1 LARDPGEAVP
11 ITTLREAAAFLGIT
25 LTDDPGVGRD
35 LPPYAP
41 DADLRVDAAA
51 SEALGAWYAF
61 GHGALQRLADA
72 AMAGDEA
79 VSVTEAQLW
88 PEHFDLAVTAEV
100 PDGRRVNVGFSPGDT
115 FSAEP
120 YLYVGPHD
128 AGSLADPFWNA
139 PFGAYVTYEELR
151 GRPDPAATADGF
163 INRGLAVAAAAN
175 EGEG

>member
-1 LARDPGEAVP
+1 MSPGEKPTFTRRPSGTSAVTARSKCSGHSWASVTETASSP
-11 ITTLREAAAFLGIT
+11 AI
-25 LTDDPGVGRD
+25 
-35 LPPYAP
+35 
-41 DADLRVDAAA
+41 AA

-72 AMAGDEA
+72 ATAGDEA

-88 PEHFDLAVTAEV
+88 PEHFDLAVTADV
-100 PDGRRVNVGFSPGDT
+100 ADGRQVNVGFSPGDT

-128 AGSLADPFWNA
+128 TSSLDDPFWNA

-151 GRPDPAATADGF
+151 GRLDPAAAADGF
-163 INRGLAVAAAAN
+163 INRGLAVAA
-175 EGEG
+175 ERSSRDSG

>member
-1 LARDPGEAVP
+1 
-11 ITTLREAAAFLGIT
+11 
-25 LTDDPGVGRD
+25 
-35 LPPYAP
+35 
-41 DADLRVDAAA
+41 
-51 SEALGAWYAF
+51 
-61 GHGALQRLADA
+61 
-72 AMAGDEA
+72 MAGDEA

-88 PEHFDLAVTAEV
+88 PEHFDLALTAEV

-151 GRPDPAATADGF
+151 GRPDPATAADGF
-163 INRGLAVAAAAN
+163 IIRGLAVAAAAN